1 MCHELLFL
9 MWSRV
14 YKKCHKKKHRRT
26 VRTQV
31 CTLLTHNAQ
40 KKNSVSTHT
49 TYTKYCVFACV
60 CTCVLCGRKL
70 YVRMPKCA
78 YVSACSLAY
87 ARACVHF
94 AHSAYAKIRMRTYS
108 VRTHNT
114 HVPRHAYAQCA
125 CYTRYAY
132 ANYAH
137 YAQCAYAQY
146 IQCADAYVRT

>member
-1 MCHELLFL
+1 M
-9 MWSRV
+9 
-14 YKKCHKKKHRRT
+14 
-26 VRTQV
+26 RTQV

-60 CTCVLCGRKL
+60 CTCVLCGRTL

-94 AHSAYAKIRMRTYS
+94 AHSAYAKIRMRTYSVRTYS

-146 IQCADAYVRT
+146 IQCADTYVRT